1 MVATSLRAMEEER
14 IEEVC
19 KDMCWFSSLASE
31 GPSLVSWPRRMF
43 YVAIAL
49 MLSTCCMAPWASCED
64 GFPFWSYIVAVGF
77 SVQCGWANYSLVQE
91 LAAHDHWATSIEKL
105 SRSWCISRNLYMT
118 MFVIGPLDRFDFFA
132 DTASV
137 FQQMYC
143 SASVD
148 DIWGAMWRASFLAPI
163 MASMKLWMVQAALL
177 TLATAVQW
185 YFVARSGTRVKN
197 VRVECERWVERV
209 TFDYH
214 GCGPPLLSGRRREE
228 GFALADSEHI
238 VGVRCTVQGARLCS
252 IQFQLDSGRSS
263 PSYGGGEP
271 QRPKEPHE
279 LPLLAHR
286 FRTFQWHAP
295 AGYHIVGL
303 GVRDVGYEQL
313 ALDEIRC
320 MPVPPS
326 RYAKFGEAAAL
337 DIASLRGPA
346 SILACDDFQKHCR
359 LKLVIFSRVFLE
371 TSLQTCLT
379 AVAFQMNFDSMGI
392 WGRRKLALALSI
404 SITNA
409 AFKIISLLRFR
420 QDIGIEV
427 LLFPIIIVSFAW
439 SSAKFVMAYEC
450 EDHLWS
456 LMEGCMPREQPP
468 GLGGAPHAF

>member
-326 RYAKFGEAAAL
+326 PLRQVRRGGGLGHRVLAGTGVDPCVRRLPEAL
-337 DIASLRGPA
+337 PLEVGDLLASLLGDIVADMLDRGRIPDE
-346 SILACDDFQKHCR
+346 LR
-359 LKLVIFSRVFLE
+359 L
-371 TSLQTCLT
+371 
-379 AVAFQMNFDSMGI
+379 NG
-392 WGRRKLALALSI
+392 
-404 SITNA
+404 
-409 AFKIISLLRFR
+409 
-420 QDIGIEV
+420 
-427 LLFPIIIVSFAW
+427 
-439 SSAKFVMAYEC
+439 
-450 EDHLWS
+450 HL
-456 LMEGCMPREQPP
+456 
-468 GLGGAPHAF
+468 GAPEVGAGLEHLHHERRV